1 MRTGKQATGHG
12 LEVAKM
18 VHNGGGTAG
27 HYRQGAVSGHLAT
40 SAPGLGLRTLSKE
53 AGELAD
59 SYLQARG
66 IERGGPDVEDILEYV
81 CRGN

>member
-1 MRTGKQATGHG
+1 MRTGEQATGHG

-40 SAPGLGLRTLSKE
+40 SAPGLGLRTLKQGSR
-53 AGELAD
+53 GVGRQLPTG
-59 SYLQARG
+59 SRNRTWRAR
-66 IERGGPDVEDILEYV
+66 RGGHFGVRV
-81 CRGN
+81 QG